1 MFSTFPVRVLL
12 LAVLLSAIDVPSGFA
27 ADDLS
32 GAWKMRLS
40 FGDRGTRTSI
50 LKLER
55 KDDALTGVMLSSQG
69 GQSEIDNVR
78 FENGELS
85 FEMTRKWGDRKF
97 TSQYSGK
104 FVDGTIEGTAQ
115 FEFRGRKRTMD
126 WVAARTTSNPR
137 PQAAEPP
144 PVVADIEL
152 TADNYEVWRDHIV
165 PETNELAW
173 NQIPW
178 LTTFKDGILAANA
191 ADKPLLLWTMN
202 GHPLGCT

>member
-1 MFSTFPVRVLL
+1 MFSTFARRVLL
-12 LAVLLSAIDVPSGFA
+12 LAVVLSGIEVASCFA
-27 ADDLS
+27 ADDLT

-50 LKLER
+50 LKLESN
-55 KDDALTGVMLSSQG
+55 DDALTGVMLSSQG

-104 FVDGTIEGTAQ
+104 MVDGTIEGTAHY
-115 FEFRGRKRTMD
+115 EFRGRKRTLD

-152 TADNYEVWRDHIV
+152 TADNYEVWRDHIM

-173 NQIPW
+173 DQIPW